1 MSFADKYYIVDILNK
16 TNVTVEYKNFVSSKE
31 HKLLP
36 NDTDHPLS
44 DYIRSSD
51 YFTDGDLIPLSTSPD
66 LNRSIRIRVDKQGL
80 PDLIIYRP
88 DSSIQLA
95 QAMDGGTWANVS
107 GQNLSSGISD
117 GKRLIM
123 VVEVVGTDCQIQFW
137 PDKALQPSG
146 GYVTTK
152 VWPGVLAQIGRVVE
166 HIKPTV

>member
-66 LNRSIRIRVDKQGL
+66 LNRSIRIRVDKQ
-80 PDLIIYRP
+80 
-88 DSSIQLA
+88 
-95 QAMDGGTWANVS
+95 AMDGGTWANVS